1 MWKARILFSLLIA
14 TTVGFSTQ
22 AQQLIINEVSQ
33 GTGAKE
39 YVEFVVIGNPTCQS
53 AVPSIDLRGVI
64 IDDNNGFF
72 APGAGTG
79 IASGALRF
87 ANVSFWSA
95 VPQGTYIVVYNE
107 SDVNPALPPDD
118 ISLTDGNCRLII
130 PANSNLLEGTS
141 VSPTSSISTYPV
153 SGWTVGGGSW
163 SQVAMSNT
171 NDSFQIPNLGING
184 TPLHGVSWGNNTN
197 GAIIYFA
204 GSSAGKVFSFTN
216 GTSND
221 WNLQANWTAGNVGTN
236 ETPGAANNANNDAW
250 IASMNPQCGIG
261 IGMQVT
267 VQTTPMSCGTACNGT
282 ATAQVTGGTAP
293 YTYLWSNGATT
304 GSISNLCTGTYTV
317 EVTDAGG
324 CTFIAQGIVQSG
336 NNTLQVTINSTN
348 ESCAGLCDGS
358 AIAIASGGT
367 QPYQYAWNNGV
378 VTDLNPN
385 LCPGNYTVGIIDQ
398 NGCTA
403 TTSTTILAGTLVGD
417 ATIAAAG
424 PYTSSDPTVQLQS
437 ATAGGTWLTADCAT
451 CLSTN
456 GVFNPQTAG
465 VGTFQICYTVG
476 SGICQANDCI
486 DITVTQGC
494 TPQTTQETV
503 TFCAEDSVFVFGN
516 WEHTAGNYAQTFID
530 LSGCDSTHTITLS
543 VNSANPINDAIG
555 LCTGDSVMI
564 FGNWIYQTG
573 TYSQQEENLSGCEY
587 THTFIVYPE
596 VCEVEEFF
604 LYVPNVFTPDGDN
617 INDTFKIE
625 LIGGEVNEGWIFNR
639 WGNQIKQFDPLTT
652 TWDGKTTSGE
662 DVQDGVYTYL
672 IYYTPT
678 NGIRLMIHGSV
689 TVIR

>member
-1 MWKARILFSLLIA
+1 MWKARILFSLLIL

-95 VPQGTYIVVYNE
+95 IPQGSYIVVYNE

-163 SQVAMSNT
+163 NQVAMSNT

-197 GAIIYFA
+197 GSIIYFA

-267 VQTTPMSCGTACNGT
+267 VQVTPMSCGTTCDGT

-293 YTYLWSNGATT
+293 YSYLWSNGATT

-358 AIAIASGGT
+358 ATAIASGGT

-385 LCPGNYTVGIIDQ
+385 LCPGTYTVGIVDQ

-403 TTSTTILAGTLVGD
+403 TTSTTILAGTLIGD

-424 PYTSSDPTVQLQS
+424 PYTSSDPTVQLQG

-451 CLSTN
+451 CLTAN

-486 DITVTQGC
+486 DITVTEGC
-494 TPQTTQETV
+494 TPQTTQEIV
-503 TFCAEDSVFVFGN
+503 TFCTEDSVLVFGN
-516 WEHTAGNYAQTFID
+516 WENTPGQYAQTFTDIA
-530 LSGCDSTHTITLS
+530 GCDSTHTVILLI
-543 VNSANPINDAIG
+543 NPIFNNVDAIG
-555 LCTGDSVMI
+555 LCPGDSVLI
-564 FGNWIYQTG
+564 FGNWVYETGIY
-573 TYSQQEENLSGCEY
+573 SEERESPAGCQY
-587 THTFIVYPE
+587 TFFFTVYPE

-678 NGIRLMIHGSV
+678 NGIRDMIHGSV

>member
-1 MWKARILFSLLIA
+1 MWKARILFSLMVSM
-14 TTVGFSTQ
+14 TFGFSTQ

-33 GTGAKE
+33 GTGSKE
-39 YVEFVVIGNPTCQS
+39 YVEFVVIGTPTCQS
-53 AVPSIDLRGVI
+53 TVPCIDLRGVI
-64 IDDNNGFF
+64 IDDNNGYF
-72 APGAGTG
+72 APGSGTG

-87 ANVSFWSA
+87 ANVSFWSC

-107 SDVNPALPPDD
+107 SDINPALPPDD
-118 ISLTDGNCRLII
+118 ISLTDGNCRLIL

-141 VSPTSSISTYPV
+141 VSPTSSVSTYPA
-153 SGWTVGGGSW
+153 SGWTLGGGSW
-163 SQVAMSNT
+163 NQVAMSNT

-197 GAIIYFA
+197 GTIIYFS
-204 GSSAGKVFSFTN
+204 GSSTGKVFSFTN

-221 WNLQANWTAGNVGTN
+221 WNLQANWTAGNVGTD

-267 VQTTPMSCGTACNGT
+267 VQTTPMSCGSTCNGT

-304 GSISNLCTGTYTV
+304 ATISNLCTGTYTI

-324 CTFIAQGIVQSG
+324 CTYMAQGIVQSG
-336 NNTLQVTINSTN
+336 NNTLQLTTNAIN

-358 AIAIASGGT
+358 ATAVASGGT
-367 QPYQYAWNNGV
+367 QPYQYAWSNG
-378 VTDLNPN
+378 TLIDINPN
-385 LCPGNYTVGIIDQ
+385 LCPGTYTVGVVDQ

-403 TTSTTILAGTLVGD
+403 SASATINGGTLIGD

-424 PYTSSDPTVQLQS
+424 PYTSSDATVQLQS
-437 ATAGGTWLTADCAT
+437 ATVGGTWLTADCAS
-451 CLSTN
+451 CLTAS
-456 GVFNPQTAG
+456 GVFNPQSAG
-465 VGTFQICYTVG
+465 IGTFQICYTVG
-476 SGICQANDCI
+476 NGACQANDCI

-494 TPQTTQETV
+494 TPQSTQETF
-503 TFCAEDSVFVFGN
+503 TFCAEDSVFIFGN
-516 WEHTAGNYAQTFID
+516 WENTPGNYAQTFTD
-530 LSGCDSTHTITLS
+530 LSGCDSTHTIALN
-543 VNSANPINDAIG
+543 VNLVNPINNAIG
-555 LCTGDSVMI
+555 LCSGDSVMI
-564 FGNWIYQTG
+564 FGNWVYQTG
-573 TYSQQEENLSGCEY
+573 TYSQQEENLAGCEF
-587 THTFIVYPE
+587 THTYIVFPE
-596 VCEVEEFF
+596 SCEVEEFF

-625 LIGGEVNEGWIFNR
+625 LIGGEVNEGYIFNR
-639 WGNQIKQFDPLTT
+639 WGNQIKQFDPLNT
-652 TWDGKTTSGE
+652 TWDGKTTRGE

-678 NGIRLMIHGSV
+678 SGVRQMIHGFVS
-689 TVIR
+689 VIR